1 MIFTI
6 LNSPMHKAAI
16 SYLVENIM
24 QLVSLGTSEVSS
36 TLQQISTMSD
46 NKCQVI
52 FMNHK
57 QATM

>member
-6 LNSPMHKAAI
+6 FNSAMHKAAI

-24 QLVSLGTSEVSS
+24 QFVSLGTSEVSS
-36 TLQQISTMSD
+36 TLQQMSTMSD

-52 FMNHK
+52 FTNHK
-57 QATM
+57 QATI